1 MYFCD
6 YSYLLLKGLYFV
18 VLMVGSDT
26 EETFLF
32 CQSAYDFIVVLLV
45 FLILLHIHL
54 FSIKKKYQSVFH

>member
-45 FLILLHIHL
+45 FFNFVAHSFILTTKQPL
-54 FSIKKKYQSVFH
+54 Q